1 MQVSLNQSQVNFA
14 IKLFTKVRDKRQKQ
28 ITASTRPSSTADLEI
43 LAIDDL
49 ITAFSTATTKTVEL
63 PVLEQLG

>member
-1 MQVSLNQSQVNFA
+1 MQVSLSQAQIDFA
-14 IKLFTKVRDKRQKQ
+14 VKVLTKIRDKRQTQ
-28 ITASTRPSSTADLEI
+28 ITNATRKSNTAGLEI

-49 ITAFSTATTKTVEL
+49 INAFNAAKPKTVEL

>member
-1 MQVSLNQSQVNFA
+1 
-14 IKLFTKVRDKRQKQ
+14 LFTKIRDKRQKQ
-28 ITASTRPSSTADLEI
+28 IDKSTRPTQSAPLEI

-49 ITAFSTATTKTVEL
+49 ITAFATAKPKSVEL